1 MQYRNSMKIVAHT
14 GRFLLL
20 LCCLQLVALSAVQA
34 LAEPRQSILA
44 GSWYPADAGELRQS
58 VAAAIAAADVDG
70 LPGTLLG
77 LVAPHAGHVYS
88 GAIAGHAYALLQKD
102 PPDTV
107 VVIAPSHRHPFQGVS
122 VYDAGGYA
130 TPLGVMPLDEDVI
143 AELRKQLPSLKHV
156 PQAHS
161 EEHSLE
167 IQIPFLQVAAPQA
180 RLVPLVVG
188 QQGMAVVREL
198 AQALAGAVQASKG
211 KRVVLLASS
220 DLSHF
225 HDKET
230 CAQLD
235 GRIHEAV
242 RAMDAWAIAACMADG
257 SCEACGAGPMISVLL
272 ASQELGAND
281 ARVLAKGDSSDAS
294 GDTDRVVG
302 YMAAAFF
309 ENPQTPAHEQQHA
322 SQQAPEAEYGAEE
335 RELLHQVAR
344 QAIASSFADKDYAPP
359 EDAPD
364 HLREERGAFV
374 TLKRQGRLRGCIG
387 HVVGDGPLIETVA
400 EMARAAAF
408 DDPRFKPLQQDE
420 LEDLEYEISVLTP
433 PRRITDVSEVQ
444 VGRHGLI
451 MKSWLRQGL
460 LLPQVPT
467 EFGWDREQFLIQT
480 CRKAGMDPD
489 CWQDPD
495 TEIYVFSAEVF

>member
-1 MQYRNSMKIVAHT
+1 MNVILQT
-14 GRFLLL
+14 GRLLL
-20 LCCLQLVALSAVQA
+20 LLWCLQLVFSGSVQA
-34 LAEPRQSILA
+34 LAAPRQPILA
-44 GSWYPADAGELRQS
+44 GSWYPADAEELQAS
-58 VAAAIAAADVDG
+58 VARYIAAADTAE
-70 LPGTLLG
+70 LPGRLLG

-88 GAIAGHAYALLQKD
+88 GAIAGQAYALLQQAAA
-102 PPDTV
+102 DTV
-107 VVIAPSHRHPFQGVS
+107 VVVAPSHHHAFQGVS

-130 TPLGVMPLDEDVI
+130 TPLGVMRLDEDFI
-143 AELRKQLPSLKHV
+143 ALLREQMPSLKHV
-156 PQAHS
+156 PEAHS

-167 IQIPFLQVAAPQA
+167 IQVPFLQVAAPQA

-188 QQGMAVVREL
+188 QQGMAVSREL
-198 AQALAGAVQASKG
+198 AQALAGAVQASSN

-235 GRIHEAV
+235 RRIHEAV
-242 RAMDAWAIAACMADG
+242 QHLDAWAIAECMADR

-281 ARVLAKGDSSDAS
+281 SRVLAVGDSSDVS
-294 GDTDRVVG
+294 NDTDRVVG

-309 ENPQTPAHEQQHA
+309 ENPEGQAGEQ
-322 SQQAPEAEYGAEE
+322 QQAPQAIQEAEYSKKE

-344 QAIASSFADKDYAPP
+344 EAIAASFADKDYAPL
-359 EDAPD
+359 ENASE
-364 HLREERGAFV
+364 HLRVERGAFV

-400 EMARAAAF
+400 DMARAAAF
-408 DDPRFKPLQQDE
+408 DDPRFKPLQQEE
-420 LEDLEYEISVLTP
+420 LADLEYEISVLTP
-433 PRRITDVSEVQ
+433 PKRIKDVSEVT

-460 LLPQVPT
+460 LLPQVAT
-467 EFGWDREQFLIQT
+467 EYGWNREQFLTQT
-480 CRKAGMDPD
+480 CRKAGMAPD